1 MNLDFKRCDRWL
13 CCVSVH
19 SKRRLQESNRSRYGS
34 DQKKNLESEL
44 TKGLSL
50 IKQLKDCIYFD
61 RLYQEG
67 QKMLKHTGIYYDK
80 YESKQIECSNKT
92 NPKSILIVKE
102 AISKKWNGFEL
113 RMEKLI
119 KLYKTNN
126 LEIDSIMQSQLTHLV
141 KEMREINSSIIN
153 RGFID
158 KIERFKMMLVMI

>member
-1 MNLDFKRCDRWL
+1 
-13 CCVSVH
+13 
-19 SKRRLQESNRSRYGS
+19 
-34 DQKKNLESEL
+34 
-44 TKGLSL
+44 
-50 IKQLKDCIYFD
+50 
-61 RLYQEG
+61 
-67 QKMLKHTGIYYDK
+67 MLKHTGIYYDK